1 MLTFVC
7 RMVGVPESHFSY
19 WAAQFVAQGYKVA
32 KASQCENQVSKE
44 MRQKTQSAQQSKKED
59 IIRRELT
66 CVLTQGTLVDESM
79 LHDEL
84 ATYCVAVKELCPHE
98 DADPEFGV
106 AYVDASTGEMGICQF
121 KDDRDRTKLETL
133 LAQLKPQEVL
143 LERSGL
149 TKLSTRMLKNMLP
162 SGALWNW
169 LHPDKEFW
177 DEDRTESELLIANY
191 FSVDREGQGEVSSWP
206 EALKKSK
213 DSAPLAFS
221 AYGALVFYLRYLK
234 IDMDIVTMGNVQI
247 FDPLKKAGRMIL
259 DGKTLTNLEVFE
271 NSWDKG
277 VEGTVFRLLWRGVTP
292 FGGPQTLKCH

>member
-1 MLTFVC
+1 
-7 RMVGVPESHFSY
+7 MVGVPESHFSY

-32 KASQCENQVSKE
+32 KASQSENQVSKE
-44 MRQKTQSAQQSKKED
+44 MRQKTQTTSQSKKED

-66 CVLTQGTLVDESM
+66 CVLTGGTLVDETM

-84 ATYCVAVKELCPHE
+84 ATYCIAIKESCASE

-106 AYVDASTGEMGICQF
+106 GFVDASTGEMGICQF
-121 KDDRDRTKLETL
+121 KDDRDRTKFETL
-133 LAQLKPQEVL
+133 LAQLRPKEVL
-143 LERSGL
+143 LERHGL
-149 TKLSTRMLKNMLP
+149 TKLSTRMLKNCLP

-177 DEDRTESELLIANY
+177 DEERTESELLLGNY
-191 FSVDREGQGEVSSWP
+191 FSNDGDKGEISSWP
-206 EALKKSK
+206 EALKKSRE
-213 DSAPLAFS
+213 SGPLALS

-234 IDMDIVTMGNVQI
+234 IDRDIVTMGNVELY
-247 FDPLKKAGRMIL
+247 DPLKKAGRMIL
-259 DGKTLTNLEVFE
+259 DGKTLINLEVFE

-292 FGGPQTLKCH
+292 FGKPFNNSQ